1 MSQQYPIEANAEV
14 TPPPPTDQLKEID
27 VNESLVL
34 GASYYL
40 LSDKWWTAFQR
51 FARYAVSMDDKNYHP
66 GPVDN
71 SALFENSESLVL
83 RSSLVDRNHYTIL
96 TEVQWNKLVSW

>member
-51 FARYAVSMDDKNYHP
+51 FSRMADSMDDKNYHP

-71 SALFENSESLVL
+71 SYLFESSSLVF
-83 RSSLVDRNHYTIL
+83 RSSLVDRLHYVL
-96 TEVQWNKLVSW
+96 VTEEQWNKLVSW